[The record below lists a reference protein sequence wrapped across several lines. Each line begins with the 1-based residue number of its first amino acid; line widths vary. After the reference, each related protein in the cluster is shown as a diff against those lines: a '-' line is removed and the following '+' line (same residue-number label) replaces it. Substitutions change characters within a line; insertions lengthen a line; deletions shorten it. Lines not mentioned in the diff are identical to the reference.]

1 MVNEDL
7 TRGSTTAAP
16 AKLLL
21 SLFRY
26 QRQTH
31 CIARS
36 LTVPFHIFGRVAA
49 AVFLMFAG
57 AAQAADDRPWTVS
70 KSSGE
75 VWTVTAGAQPVSL
88 SQEADLKPGDTI
100 RTGRNGRV
108 LLVRGEESIL
118 IAPNSAIG
126 IPQRA
131 ADGMST
137 TIVQQAGSILLEVE
151 KRNVQHFEVETPYLA
166 AVVKGTQFRVSVGA
180 TGTSVNV
187 LRGQVQVADFKSG
200 QIAQVKPGQSA
211 TSFAQGKIGLALT
224 GSGAFSPIEQ
234 GKPRPSS
241 VERLMVPKTGLTAP
255 RNAAAGTQVRTVG
268 QITPSA
274 TVAATRA
281 TAAGPAAPVT
291 AARTTVAAK
300 PAAAPSVTPARAA
313 GGIRI
318 AAPIGDV
325 RLNFSR
331 VTNGLARGTTA
342 PTSGRAVA
350 ARESTIWTARDGKP
364 SSTTVTQGN
373 NSDSSNATSS
383 SNVAATSPGV
393 AAAATPLAA
402 ASDNSGSASQS
413 NASSNSNSGSN
424 GNSSSANSGSSNNGH
439 GNGAVGRGNGAQAG
453 DNIGRP
459 GNGRGPGN
467 GPGNVNGP
475 GPGNGA
481 GPGNGRGPGAGP
493 GPGLGNGNG
502 NGPGNNGNSPGN
514 GNNGNGPGNNGNG
527 PGNGN
532 NGNGP
537 GNNGNGP
544 GNGNNGNGNKP

>member
-1 MVNEDL
+1 MVNEAL
-7 TRGSTTAAP
+7 TRGSPRAVA

-21 SLFRY
+21 MLFRY

-36 LTVPFHIFGRVAA
+36 LTLPFHLFGRVVV
-49 AVFLMFAG
+49 AVFLIFAG
-57 AAQAADDRPWTVS
+57 AAQAADDKPWTVS

-88 SQEADLKPGDTI
+88 SQQADLRPGDTI

-187 LRGQVQVADFKSG
+187 LRGQVQVADFRSG
-200 QIAQVKPGQSA
+200 QIAQVMPGQSA
-211 TSFAQGKIGLALT
+211 TSFAQGKIGLALA

-241 VERLMVPKTGLTAP
+241 VERLMVPKNGLTAP

-268 QITPSA
+268 QVTQSA
-274 TVAATRA
+274 TVVATRA
-281 TAAGPAAPVT
+281 TAASPAASVT
-291 AARTTVAAK
+291 AARTAVAAK
-300 PAAAPSVTPARAA
+300 PAAMPSITPARSA

-325 RLNFSR
+325 RLNFSK
-331 VTNGLARGTTA
+331 VTNGLARGTTV
-342 PTSGRAVA
+342 PSSGRAVA
-350 ARESTIWTARDGKP
+350 ARDSTIWTSRDGKP
-364 SSTTVTQGN
+364 SITQGN
-373 NSDSSNATSS
+373 SSDSGSVNNS
-383 SNVAATSPGV
+383 SNVAATSPGIAT
-393 AAAATPLAA
+393 AAAPLAA
-402 ASDNSGSASQS
+402 PPASSASDVQGSAST
-413 NASSNSNSGSN
+413 NSNSVSN
-424 GNSSSANSGSSNNGH
+424 GNSLSANSGSSNNG
-439 GNGAVGRGNGAQAG
+439 RGNGAS
-453 DNIGRP
+453 
-459 GNGRGPGN
+459 GNGT
-467 GPGNVNGP
+467 
-475 GPGNGA
+475 GA
-481 GPGNGRGPGAGP
+481 S
-493 GPGLGNGNG
+493 GNGNG
-502 NGPGNNGNSPGN
+502 NGNGTQVGSNGGRGNSGNHGN
-514 GNNGNGPGNNGNG
+514 GN
-527 PGNGN
+527 
-532 NGNGP
+532 
-537 GNNGNGP
+537 
-544 GNGNNGNGNKP
+544 GNGNNGNGNGNGNNGNSNGIGNGNNGNGNNGNGNNGNGNNGNGRKS